1 MTDVDRQ
8 VARAGEVLDRTRA
21 ERAAQR
27 GRRRAATSLARR
39 VGYAAAAD
47 LAILVAAMTIG
58 WFVPIGMGGAL
69 IVAAL
74 MAVVTATLLFAS
86 LTPKVRVEQLH
97 AVPLKALPQMTE
109 QWLETQRALL
119 PAPAQTLVDGIGVR
133 LEALA
138 PQLQTLDEQQPA
150 ATEVRKLVG
159 EQLPELLRRPACGL
173 RSLPRCAACR
183 WSSRDRRGNRADV
196 RATGAGRSRL
206 ARDPRAFPRNQIS
219 RLIPRIVAGQKNT
232 AVPVGTAVSLPEGIA
247 LRRR

>member
-8 VARAGEVLDRTRA
+8 VARAGQVLDRTRA

-69 IVAAL
+69 IVVAL

-159 EQLPELLRRPACGL
+159 EQLPELLRDYAKVPASLRTVERNGRSPDAQLADGL
-173 RSLPRCAACR
+173 RVIDEEIGQMSAQLAQGDLDLLETRGR
-183 WSSRDRRGNRADV
+183 FLEIKYRD
-196 RATGAGRSRL
+196 
-206 ARDPRAFPRNQIS
+206 
-219 RLIPRIVAGQKNT
+219 
-232 AVPVGTAVSLPEGIA
+232 
-247 LRRR
+247 

>member
-8 VARAGEVLDRTRA
+8 VARAGQVLDRTRA

-119 PAPAQTLVDGIGVR
+119 PAPAQTLIDGIGVR
-133 LEALA
+133 LEGLA

-159 EQLPELLRRPACGL
+159 EQLPELLRDYAKVPAALRTVERNGRSPDAQLADGL
-173 RSLPRCAACR
+173 RLIDEEIGQMSAQLAQGDLDLLETRGR
-183 WSSRDRRGNRADV
+183 FLEIKYRD
-196 RATGAGRSRL
+196 
-206 ARDPRAFPRNQIS
+206 
-219 RLIPRIVAGQKNT
+219 
-232 AVPVGTAVSLPEGIA
+232 
-247 LRRR
+247 

>member
-8 VARAGEVLDRTRA
+8 VARAGQVLDRTRA

-119 PAPAQTLVDGIGVR
+119 PAPAQTLIDGIGVR
-133 LEALA
+133 LEGLA

-159 EQLPELLRRPACGL
+159 EQLPELLRDYAKVPAALRTVERNGRSPDAQLADGL
-173 RSLPRCAACR
+173 RLIDEEIGQMSAHLAQGDLDLLETRGR
-183 WSSRDRRGNRADV
+183 FLEIKYRD
-196 RATGAGRSRL
+196 
-206 ARDPRAFPRNQIS
+206 
-219 RLIPRIVAGQKNT
+219 
-232 AVPVGTAVSLPEGIA
+232 
-247 LRRR
+247 

>member
-8 VARAGEVLDRTRA
+8 VARAGQVLDRTRA

-58 WFVPIGMGGAL
+58 WFVPIGMGGFVPIGMGGAL

-97 AVPLKALPQMTE
+97 AMPLKALPQMTE

-159 EQLPELLRRPACGL
+159 EQLPELLRDYAKVPAALRTVERNGRSPDAQLADGL
-173 RSLPRCAACR
+173 RVIDEEIGQMSAQLAQGDLDLLETRGR
-183 WSSRDRRGNRADV
+183 FLEIKYRD
-196 RATGAGRSRL
+196 
-206 ARDPRAFPRNQIS
+206 
-219 RLIPRIVAGQKNT
+219 
-232 AVPVGTAVSLPEGIA
+232 
-247 LRRR
+247 